1 MNSDYLIAFSNTHS
15 TMKAK
20 KVLAAKNIDF
30 ELIATPREIS
40 KECGFC
46 LLLCNQTKNNMECI
60 VQTLKSADLAKIEL
74 FKRGEKMYEKI
85 Y

>member
-1 MNSDYLIAFSNTHS
+1 MNNDYLIAFSNTHKA
-15 TMKAK
+15 MKAK
-20 KVLAAKNIDF
+20 KVFTAKNIDF

-46 LLLCNQTKNNMECI
+46 LLLYKQTKTNIEVI
-60 VQTLKSADLAKIEL
+60 LQTLKSADLAKIEV
-74 FKRGEKMYEKI
+74 FKKGEKRYEKI

>member
-1 MNSDYLIAFSNTHS
+1 MNNDYLIAFSNTHN
-15 TMKAK
+15 TLKAK
-20 KVLAAKNIDF
+20 KFLTENYIEY

-46 LLLCNQTKNNMECI
+46 LLLHNLTINKMEDI
-60 VQTLKSADLAKIEL
+60 TRKLKSTGLSQMNV
-74 FKRGEKMYEKI
+74 FKKGEKAYEKI